1 MGDLL
6 GSGMFLHLGDIVS
19 LFAEGSVSAFLS
31 TLGYG
36 YTIFPIMHLVSKPTL
51 SLHRLVDDRCVVN
64 PDAGDLANPPEKF
77 RGIVFHSA
85 V

>member
-1 MGDLL
+1 MGELL

-36 YTIFPIMHLVSKPTL
+36 YTIF
-51 SLHRLVDDRCVVN
+51 
-64 PDAGDLANPPEKF
+64 
-77 RGIVFHSA
+77 FHYAFSFITYSFSPQTG
-85 V
+85 